1 MSAEMNGKQL
11 DTTQS
16 VNGRHN
22 GHNGLLSIT
31 AQLCRD
37 GFALVCLALLCSA
50 LLCSS
55 SLSQLK
61 VRNARNVRKFRF
73 RAVNKGGLNGVTQ

>member
-16 VNGRHN
+16 VNGHHN

-37 GFALVCLALLCSA
+37 GFALALALL
-50 LLCSS
+50 
-55 SLSQLK
+55 
-61 VRNARNVRKFRF
+61 
-73 RAVNKGGLNGVTQ
+73 

>member
-16 VNGRHN
+16 VNGHHN

-37 GFALVCLALLCSA
+37 GFALALALLWLCSA
-50 LLCSS
+50 FAFAFALPLPLLLITITVES
-55 SLSQLK
+55 
-61 VRNARNVRKFRF
+61 
-73 RAVNKGGLNGVTQ
+73 